1 MGTLAELAA
10 DGPFDVVVADPPWE
24 YWGSPDKWAAAGK
37 HYPLMSDAALAAL
50 PVASLLAPRAVVF
63 VWTTSSSLGR
73 AFRLLEA
80 WGLHDRGV
88 AFDWVKTRR
97 DGRPLGA
104 RGVRPSIVKPLT
116 EQVIAGAT
124 VARGRPL
131 PLADE
136 GICQTIFAPVGRH
149 SEKPEEM
156 QDRVDQMYPG
166 MRKLE
171 IFARRARPG
180 WSCWGNEV
188 DPAGGRAE
196 AA

>member
-1 MGTLAELAA
+1 MSDLGALAA
-10 DGPFDVVVADPPWE
+10 EGPFDVIVADPPWE
-24 YWGSPDKWAAAGK
+24 YWGSPDKPAAAGK
-37 HYPLMSDAALAAL
+37 HYPLMSDEALGAL

-63 VWTTSSSLGR
+63 VWTTSSSIGR
-73 AFRLLEA
+73 AFRLIES

-88 AFDWVKTRR
+88 AFDWVKTRQ
-97 DGRPLGA
+97 DGVPIRA

-116 EQVIAGAT
+116 EQVIVGAT

-131 PLADE
+131 RLSDE
-136 GICQTIFAPVGRH
+136 SICQTIFAPVGRH

-156 QDRVDQMYPG
+156 QDRIDRMYPG

-171 IFARRARPG
+171 IFARRPRPG

-188 DPAGGRAE
+188 AAAE
-196 AA
+196 LPVAA